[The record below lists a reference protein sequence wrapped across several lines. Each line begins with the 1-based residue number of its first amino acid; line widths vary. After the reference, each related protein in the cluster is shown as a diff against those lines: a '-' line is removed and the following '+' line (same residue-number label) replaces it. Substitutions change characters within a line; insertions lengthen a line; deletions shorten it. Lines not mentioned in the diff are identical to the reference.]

1 MYRPG
6 DEINISVIARHQD
19 YTFPDDH
26 PATCKIFNPRN
37 QMVFEQVQRQGREGL
52 YNFTFATRPEDPTGN
67 WRAQILIGDSTF
79 DHVLKIETVVPYRLK
94 TEIATAKE
102 RLVRQD
108 EILSADLH
116 STYLF
121 GSPAAGLEAEL
132 SVALRSAPKTFP
144 HYQAFIF
151 TNELI
156 DYQPVEAVLFKGRL
170 DAKGS
175 AHIEWTLPPLVNA
188 PSALQAVLTAKVL
201 EKGGRPNHRRH
212 RLPIDP
218 YDHYVGLQKPAF
230 DYGYTRVGVP
240 VQVPAI
246 VTDVEGNPVAG
257 RNLRYR
263 VYRGTTHW
271 WWEYENRAAFQ
282 RRFKSDRRTEIVSEQ
297 RVVSALTP
305 TDLLFKPDDRGQYLI
320 EVADGDDKGHT
331 AAFFVRAYHWGRT
344 PSGEDNE
351 GALVLRTDRERYQP
365 GDEAVI
371 LFPVPQEGSVLFA
384 VEQGGRVI
392 ESRWYRLDGTQEE
405 AKIPIAISAAMIPT
419 AYASVSL
426 IQPHAQTDNDRPMR
440 LFGVVP
446 IEVHDPA
453 TRLDFDIQMP
463 DLLRPGEPF
472 AVEVQSAADSAAFT
486 IAVVDEG
493 LLALTDFH
501 TPNPSESFFQKQRL
515 SVRTFDLFA
524 HVIGVAK
531 GDPFKTF
538 AIGGGFAA
546 EQRAQRDPRRR
557 FPSVSMFAG
566 PLSTDAA
573 GHAWVQFTMPN
584 YVGAVRTMV
593 VGARGRRFG
602 HAEKTTEVKS
612 DLMVLSTLPRVIG
625 PGDRIEVPVTAFAMA
640 DSLGSVEVSIAVQ
653 GPLAV
658 VGEARKRVYLL
669 ALAGDPALGAM
680 NLLKENS
687 LGSMTNVEK

>member
-1 MYRPG
+1 M
-6 DEINISVIARHQD
+6 
-19 YTFPDDH
+19 
-26 PATCKIFNPRN
+26 
-37 QMVFEQVQRQGREGL
+37 
-52 YNFTFATRPEDPTGN
+52 
-67 WRAQILIGDSTF
+67 
-79 DHVLKIETVVPYRLK
+79 
-94 TEIATAKE
+94 
-102 RLVRQD
+102 
-108 EILSADLH
+108 
-116 STYLF
+116 
-121 GSPAAGLEAEL
+121 
-132 SVALRSAPKTFP
+132 
-144 HYQAFIF
+144 
-151 TNELI
+151 
-156 DYQPVEAVLFKGRL
+156 
-170 DAKGS
+170 
-175 AHIEWTLPPLVNA
+175 
-188 PSALQAVLTAKVL
+188 
-201 EKGGRPNHRRH
+201 
-212 RLPIDP
+212 
-218 YDHYVGLQKPAF
+218 
-230 DYGYTRVGVP
+230 
-240 VQVPAI
+240 
-246 VTDVEGNPVAG
+246 TDVQGNPVAG

-282 RRFKSDRRTEIVSEQ
+282 RRFKSDRRTELVSEE
-297 RVVSALTP
+297 RVVSALAP
-305 TDLLFKPDDRGQYLI
+305 MDLLFKPDDRGQYLI

-331 AAFFVRAYHWGRT
+331 AAFFVRAYHWGRA
-344 PSGEDNE
+344 PAGEGNE
-351 GALVLRTDRERYQP
+351 GALVLKTDRERYQP

-371 LFPVPQEGSVLFA
+371 RFPVPQEGSILFA

-392 ESRWYRLDGTQEE
+392 ESRWYRLDGKEEE
-405 AKIPIAISAAMIPT
+405 AKIPIAVSAAMIPT

-453 TRLDFDIQMP
+453 TRLDFAIHMP

-501 TPNPSESFFQKQRL
+501 TPDPWESFFQKQRL

-546 EQRAQRDPRRR
+546 KQQAQRDPRRR

-566 PLSTDAA
+566 PLHTDAA
-573 GHAWVQFTMPN
+573 GHARVQFTMPN

-593 VGARGRRFG
+593 VGARGKRFG

-625 PGDRIEVPVTAFAMA
+625 PGRPD
-640 DSLGSVEVSIAVQ
+640 
-653 GPLAV
+653 
-658 VGEARKRVYLL
+658 
-669 ALAGDPALGAM
+669 
-680 NLLKENS
+680 
-687 LGSMTNVEK
+687 